1 MLGYAL
7 FDFDDQYGITRLGM
21 HSSRYGHMT
30 TWDLEEFM
38 DRIARRPVDV
48 EAERQ
53 KGEVLAHRETSDS
66 PH

>member
-7 FDFDDQYGITRLGM
+7 SDFDDQYGITRLGM
-21 HSSRYGHMT
+21 YSSRYGHMT

-48 EAERQ
+48 EAER
-53 KGEVLAHRETSDS
+53 H
-66 PH
+66 